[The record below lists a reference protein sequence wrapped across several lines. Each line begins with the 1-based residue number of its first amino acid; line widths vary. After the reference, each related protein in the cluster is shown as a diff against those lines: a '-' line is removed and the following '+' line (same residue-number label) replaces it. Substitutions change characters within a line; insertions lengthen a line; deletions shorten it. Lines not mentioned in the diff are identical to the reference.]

1 MAKGSTMLKV
11 VGIIMIVF
19 GAIWTIISLIAVVG
33 ASALAASLGLSGI
46 YVVGCLIALL
56 SSVAELVTGIL
67 GVINCDKTEKAQM
80 LLICAIVV
88 VALSFL
94 GNILFPIISGTSAS
108 VVSFLIG
115 LILPGL
121 FAFGAIQN
129 KQG

>member
-11 VGIIMIVF
+11 VGILMIVF
-19 GAIWTIISLIAVVG
+19 GAISLIITLIALVG
-33 ASALAASLGLSGI
+33 ASALAATLGLSGI
-46 YVVGCLIALL
+46 YVVACLIAFLG
-56 SSVAELVTGIL
+56 SVAELVTGIL
-67 GVINCDKTEKAQM
+67 GVVNCEKPEKAQM
-80 LLICAIVV
+80 LLICAIVI

-94 GNILFPIISGTSAS
+94 GNLILPIVSGGSPS
-108 VVSFLIG
+108 IFSFLIG

>member
-11 VGIIMIVF
+11 VGILMIVF
-19 GAIWTIISLIAVVG
+19 GAIATIIT
-33 ASALAASLGLSGI
+33 
-46 YVVGCLIALL
+46 LIALVGVSVVAAAL
-56 SSVAELVTGIL
+56 SAGGLYVFGVILAFLGAVAELVTGIL
-67 GVINCDKTEKAQM
+67 GVVNCDKVEKAQM
-80 LLICAIVV
+80 LLICAIVI

-94 GNILFPIISGTSAS
+94 GNLIFPLIAGGSPSIF
-108 VVSFLIG
+108 SFLIG

>member
-11 VGIIMIVF
+11 VGILMIVF
-19 GAIWTIISLIAVVG
+19 GAISTIITLIALVGVSVV
-33 ASALAASLGLSGI
+33 ASALSAGGLYVFGVILAFLG
-46 YVVGCLIALL
+46 
-56 SSVAELVTGIL
+56 SVAELVTGIL
-67 GVINCDKTEKAQM
+67 GVVNCDKVEKAQM
-80 LLICAIVV
+80 LLICAIII

-94 GNILFPIISGTSAS
+94 GNLIFPLIAGGSPSIF
-108 VVSFLIG
+108 SFLIG